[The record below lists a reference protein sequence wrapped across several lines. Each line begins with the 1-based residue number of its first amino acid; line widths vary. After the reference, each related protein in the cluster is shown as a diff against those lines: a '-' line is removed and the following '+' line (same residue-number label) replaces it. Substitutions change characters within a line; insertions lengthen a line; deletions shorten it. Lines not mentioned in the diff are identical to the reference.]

1 MDFNKECISL
11 VGSGSVDLNAVA
23 GTETGLYTVP
33 SAREFIPDSVVP
45 CNMSADALAAEITLG
60 KAGGPC
66 DEFLGDT
73 KLANLDGTTKTT
85 KLRPLFH
92 RLTGSDTWDPGS
104 IADGDEEAKEVTVT
118 GAALGD
124 FVRVSFS
131 LDVTDLVL
139 DAKVTAANTVTCILV
154 NNTGGAIDL
163 GSGTISVEVFKL
175 DQPPAQMVMTA
186 GEVFAVEITTP
197 AGSACT
203 GTFELL
209 GRERDA

>member
-11 VGSGSVDLNAVA
+11 VGSATVDLNAAADTEVA
-23 GTETGLYTVP
+23 LYTVP

-45 CNMSADALAAEITLG
+45 CDLSADALAAVITLG
-60 KAGGPC
+60 KAGGSC

-73 KLANLDGTTKTT
+73 ALAGLDGTTKTT
-85 KLRPLFH
+85 KLRPMLY
-92 RLTGSDTWDPGS
+92 RLTGSDTWDPVS

-118 GAALGD
+118 GAVLGD

-131 LDVTDLVL
+131 VDVADLVL
-139 DAKVTAANTVTCILV
+139 DAKVTEADKVTCVLA
-154 NNTGGAIDL
+154 NNTGVPIDL
-163 GSGTISVEVFKL
+163 GSGTITVEVFKL
-175 DQPPAQMVMTA
+175 DRPPVQTVMTA

-197 AGSACT
+197 AGAACT